1 MNLVEAHLRSQAAGI
16 ELVAAV
22 AGLSLDQLRA
32 WGPESAARS
41 LLALHDVYFSHTS
54 FSRKQTRA
62 VDAARANSH
71 DLPTLMLIERFARR
85 LTKQREA
92 WDLSLIHI

>member
-1 MNLVEAHLRSQAAGI
+1 MPISVAGMNLVEAHLRSQAAGI

-32 WGPESAARS
+32 WGPESAALS
-41 LLALHDVYFSHTS
+41 LLALHDVYFSPTS
-54 FSRKQTRA
+54 FSRKQARA
-62 VDAARANSH
+62 VEAARANSH
-71 DLPTLMLIERFARR
+71 DLPTLKLIERFARR

-92 WDLSLIHI
+92 